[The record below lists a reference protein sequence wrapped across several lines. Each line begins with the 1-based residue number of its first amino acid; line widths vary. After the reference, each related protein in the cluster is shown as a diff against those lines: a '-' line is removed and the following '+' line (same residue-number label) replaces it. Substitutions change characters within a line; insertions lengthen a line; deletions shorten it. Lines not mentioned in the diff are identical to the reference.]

1 MCNKCGQAGH
11 VAAQC
16 TQGIAT
22 PYRDLT
28 YRCPFCRALGGIA
41 IGHEWDVCKDCKL
54 IRMGT
59 PTDDC
64 CGICGHPEHLTP
76 QCPSIQGPEG
86 VILLDKMQS
95 ELLANGWTLNAAST
109 LAPAAVNVTAQP
121 ATPSPSQPSRQWRE
135 VASSPSVSSTGST
148 VSLSVPS
155 EQETRIA
162 IVNDQI
168 YGAMREVI
176 RDELATVNKRLD
188 SVTKSQD
195 ALSKAVEMQG
205 GNIESMTEMLDDF
218 GTRLADVEESGTATN
233 QRLAKMRA
241 KYQRFQV
248 SRQSV
253 PADQASEHSQDD
265 HYQDAQAYDP
275 SQPSDYQEVSMGT
288 QQSTGLESPQ
298 SSMLQ

>member
-1 MCNKCGQAGH
+1 MCHKCGQAGH

-22 PYRDLT
+22 LYRDLT

-59 PTDDC
+59 PTDDG

-86 VILLDKMQS
+86 VILLDKMQT
-95 ELLANGWTLNAAST
+95 ELLDNGWTLNAAST

-121 ATPSPSQPSRQWRE
+121 TTPSPSQSRQER
-135 VASSPSVSSTGST
+135 VAASSPSISSTGST
-148 VSLSVPS
+148 VSLPISN
-155 EQETRIA
+155 EQETRMA
-162 IVNDQI
+162 IVNDRV
-168 YGAMREVI
+168 YGVMRGVI
-176 RDELATVNKRLD
+176 REELETVNKRLD
-188 SVTKSQD
+188 SVVKSQD

-218 GTRLADVEESGTATN
+218 GTRLGNVEVSGTATN
-233 QRLAKMRA
+233 QRLARMRA
-241 KYQRFQV
+241 KYQHFQA

-253 PADQASEHSQDD
+253 PVDQASEHSQDD
-265 HYQDAQAYDP
+265 HFQDAQAYDP
-275 SQPSDYQEVSMGT
+275 SHPSDYTEGRTGT
-288 QQSTGLESPQ
+288 QQSTGLESPR
-298 SSMLQ
+298 SSMIP